1 MVNESISVSF
11 RYTGAFLGEYLSSF
25 GNTGYTQAGNF
36 TADVKGQNTEH
47 GARSSGNAGLL
58 IFDFWSSGL

>member
-1 MVNESISVSF
+1 VVNESISVFF
-11 RYTGAFLGEYLSSF
+11 RYTSAFLGEYPSSV
-25 GNTGYTQAGNF
+25 GDKGYTQAGKF
-36 TADVKGQNTEH
+36 TADVKGQNTEY